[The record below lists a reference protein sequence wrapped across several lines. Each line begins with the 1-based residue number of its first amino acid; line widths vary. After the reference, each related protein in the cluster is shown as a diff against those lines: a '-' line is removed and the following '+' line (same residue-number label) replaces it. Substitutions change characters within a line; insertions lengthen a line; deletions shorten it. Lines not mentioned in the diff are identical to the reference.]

1 MLVFDWVN
9 YDNCVRV
16 LTNEEHSDKKG
27 NRRSK
32 RLESFSRERS
42 LKRSCTL
49 SLFSKILFILVQHTT
64 NEKDMY
70 VFCIK
75 KVITSGFLYIYKY
88 NINTFT

>member
-1 MLVFDWVN
+1 MLVFDRMN
-9 YDNCVRV
+9 YANFVCV

-42 LKRSCTL
+42 PKRSCTL
-49 SLFSKILFILVQHTT
+49 SLFQNFFILVQHTT

-75 KVITSGFLYIYKY
+75 KVITSGFLYI
-88 NINTFT
+88 